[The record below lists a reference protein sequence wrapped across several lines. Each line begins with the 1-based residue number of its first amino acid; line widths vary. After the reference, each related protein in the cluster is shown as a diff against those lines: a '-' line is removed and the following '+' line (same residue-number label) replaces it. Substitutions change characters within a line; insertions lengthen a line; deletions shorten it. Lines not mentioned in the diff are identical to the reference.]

1 MPVEVYSNLQEV
13 ELYVNCALISKKPME
28 SDIHKITWKQIE
40 LKSGKNQINIIG
52 NKSNKKFTDACEW
65 EYIK

>member
-1 MPVEVYSNLQEV
+1 
-13 ELYVNCALISKKPME
+13 ME

-40 LKSGKNQINIIG
+40 LQPGKNQIHVIG
-52 NKSNKKFTDACEW
+52 YKGDKQFTDACEW